1 MRSPTT
7 SAPQRAQTISPIAIS
22 PRLRPLQT
30 THCCASHARRVRRRS
45 SVYPR
50 ARCPLLGPLPLWER
64 ATPHSQQNH
73 SGEGLLTRDP
83 SPGFSLT
90 LETTLS
96 HRGRGSSPVAATPKS
111 LDLTMNLSALL
122 QARHAA
128 NKPVRT
134 ALIGAGKF
142 GSMFL
147 AQVPH
152 TAGLEVPVIVDLDP
166 TRAREAC
173 RTVGWD
179 GNRIVATTFTADVS
193 KAVSSDID
201 VVVEATGNPA
211 VGIKHARA
219 AIANGKH
226 IVMVNVEAD
235 VLAGPLLAE
244 EARKAGVVYSLAY
257 GDQPAL
263 TAEMVDW
270 ARATGFH
277 VVAAGKGTKYL
288 PAYHDVTPDSVWQH
302 YGLTAGEAQSAGMNP
317 QMFNSFLDGTKSAIE
332 MAAIANATG
341 LDVPSEGLLF
351 PPCGVDDLPHVLRPR
366 DHGGV
371 LERSGLVEVVSSL
384 ERDGRPVFRDLR
396 WGVYVVLEAPNDYAA
411 DCFRQY
417 GLKTDGSGR
426 YAAMYK
432 PYHLIGLELNI
443 SILSAALRKEPT
455 GQPHGFRGDV
465 AAVAKRGLRAGEMLD
480 GEGGYTV
487 WGKLMPAAASLK
499 VGALPIGLAHRVKL
513 KRELAHGAV
522 VRWDDVEIDLGDE
535 TVRTRRAMEERFGA
549 AR

>member
-1 MRSPTT
+1 
-7 SAPQRAQTISPIAIS
+7 
-22 PRLRPLQT
+22 
-30 THCCASHARRVRRRS
+30 
-45 SVYPR
+45 
-50 ARCPLLGPLPLWER
+50 
-64 ATPHSQQNH
+64 
-73 SGEGLLTRDP
+73 
-83 SPGFSLT
+83 
-90 LETTLS
+90 
-96 HRGRGSSPVAATPKS
+96 
-111 LDLTMNLSALL
+111 MNLSHLL
-122 QARHAA
+122 NARVAA
-128 NKPVRT
+128 GKPVRV

-147 AQVPH
+147 SQVPH
-152 TAGLEVPVIVDLDP
+152 TPGLEVPVIVDLDP
-166 TRAREAC
+166 QRAREAC

-179 GNRIVATTFTADVS
+179 EARIAATTFTADGA
-193 KAVSSDID
+193 KATSGNIEVI
-201 VVVEATGNPA
+201 VEATGNPA

-219 AIANGKH
+219 AIAAGKH

-288 PAYHDVTPDSVWQH
+288 PAYHDVTPADVWSH
-302 YGLTAGEAQSAGMNP
+302 YGLSAGEAQSAGMNP

-341 LDVPSEGLLF
+341 LDVPTDGLLF
-351 PPCGVDDLPHVLRPR
+351 PPCGVDDLPHVMRPR
-366 DHGGV
+366 DKGGV
-371 LERSGLVEVVSSL
+371 LEKSGVVEVVSSL

-411 DCFRQY
+411 DCFKQY
-417 GLKTDGSGR
+417 GLKTDSSGR

-443 SILSAALRKEPT
+443 SVLSAALRNEPT
-455 GQPHGFRGDV
+455 GQPHGFRGDAV
-465 AAVAKRGLRAGEMLD
+465 AVAKRDLRAGEMLD

-499 VGALPIGLAHRVKL
+499 VGALPIGLAHKVKL
-513 KRELAHGAV
+513 KNAIRHGAV
-522 VRWDDVEIDLGDE
+522 VRWADVEIDADNE
-535 TVRTRRAMEERFGA
+535 TVKTRRAME
-549 AR
+549 ARYSEPHR